1 MNADRVVHLVD
12 DEEAIRKSAGFVLS
26 RAGYKVHPYGSGVEF
41 QASKTRSN
49 WLRFAGRADAGHGWA
64 RGSAGD
70 GRARDQHAGHRSD
83 RTW

>member
-41 QASKTRSN
+41 
-49 WLRFAGRADAGHGWA
+49 RATQNTLQLAAFCWTCGC
-64 RGSAGD
+64 
-70 GRARDQHAGHRSD
+70 
-83 RTW
+83 RTWMGSRFSG